1 MGEIKD
7 QREQGLQ
14 LQQVAKHLTFEL
26 LRRIEGRLR
35 FKPEDIS
42 EDSFIF
48 AYEIPCPCTGYFTPI
63 VSSWLLLENEENK
76 KYWFA
81 VPSIDKDAGKWDA
94 KIIQSSSKQNIPAP
108 TFFDD
113 KFRSIF
119 TEEIYGQEWIESQ
132 ILRGDISDKLIAVA
146 YHGQNA
152 LLAFREPTKEDI
164 DDFHLFEN
172 ALVKEIYL
180 NDNQVFLNS
189 VQPLLDNKLLTP
201 KQKLIFFVTLD
212 EVTKL
217 FKEIKENG
225 GINAPSTLF
234 DIIIDGVRE
243 FLVDNVGLFEWDPIC
258 GVAVRQQKNIPFL
271 KNFPLLTELSI
282 EKNYQCLKNSI
293 ALKLQYYQ
301 DLFDVIGLQSL
312 ESTIVLNYE
321 KNLELEVEEK
331 SASAIIVDI
340 EDILQWEQLDG
351 RANRQ
356 ARNLSNFL
364 EDHVIEGNRQDS
376 EVLRFITKDMF
387 VKVIAPGQNG
397 TIEKLDRETRKKKMA
412 KTFMEIGKYLKDEGF
427 LFVICDDRSGDLV
440 DDVQDGLEKVGLKV
454 VDTKPIVGTS
464 FYQAVD
470 SVSKENDRKIILV
483 ATK

>member
-1 MGEIKD
+1 MGEVKGH
-7 QREQGLQ
+7 REQGLQ
-14 LQQVAKHLTFEL
+14 QIAKHLTDEL
-26 LRRIEGRLR
+26 LGRIKEKLR
-35 FKPEDIS
+35 FEPEDIS
-42 EDSFIF
+42 RNNFIL
-48 AYEIPCPCTGYFTPI
+48 AYEVSCPCTRHFTPI
-63 VSSWLLLENEENK
+63 VSNWLLLEDDENE
-76 KYWFA
+76 KYWYA
-81 VPSIDKDAGKWDA
+81 VPNIDKDTGNWDVKVA
-94 KIIQSSSKQNIPAP
+94 QSANKQSIPAP
-108 TFFDD
+108 TFFGD
-113 KFRSIF
+113 KFCSVF

-132 ILRGDISDKLIAVA
+132 ILRGDIREKPIAVA
-146 YHGQNA
+146 YHDQNGF
-152 LLAFREPTKEDI
+152 LAFREPTKKDV
-164 DDFHLFEN
+164 DDFHLFED
-172 ALVKEIYL
+172 ALVREIYL
-180 NDNQVFLNS
+180 NDNQAFLNS

-201 KQKLIFFVTLD
+201 KQKLIFFVILD

-217 FKEIKENG
+217 CKEIKENG
-225 GINAPSTLF
+225 GINAPSALI

-340 EDILQWEQLDG
+340 EDILQWEQLDE

-356 ARNLSNFL
+356 VKNLSNFL
-364 EDHVIEGNRQDS
+364 EDHVIEGNRQDFA
-376 EVLRFITKDMF
+376 VLRFITKDML

-412 KTFMEIGKYLKDEGF
+412 KTFMEIGKY
-427 LFVICDDRSGDLV
+427 R
-440 DDVQDGLEKVGLKV
+440 
-454 VDTKPIVGTS
+454 
-464 FYQAVD
+464 
-470 SVSKENDRKIILV
+470 
-483 ATK
+483 